1 VNEHR
6 AGPIRSAAARES
18 ILAATAKMFQQ
29 LRYDQLTIEGIAK
42 EAGVGKQTIYRWWGS
57 KSALIAE
64 CLTDGR
70 LFPVDLAA
78 PNTGD
83 LVTDVEEWIVGV
95 SGILVAHNGE
105 SLLRSLVAAAA
116 EDAEVGN
123 YLTLGIGFELQLA
136 TRLRIGVRDGQLPE
150 DAPIAELGQAIIGG
164 FVIRALA
171 RQAGYEDAMRRLIRF
186 LLAPRAD

>member
-1 VNEHR
+1 
-6 AGPIRSAAARES
+6 
-18 ILAATAKMFQQ
+18 MFQE

-70 LFPVDLAA
+70 LFPVDLVA

-83 LVTDVEEWIVGV
+83 LVADVEGWISSVAA
-95 SGILVAHNGE
+95 ILVSHNGE

-116 EDAEVGN
+116 EDADVGT
-123 YLTLGIGFELQLA
+123 YLSRGIGIEVQLA
-136 TRLRIGVRDGQLPE
+136 ERLRIGVRDGQLAE
-150 DAPIAELGQAIIGG
+150 DAPITELGQAIIGA
-164 FVIRALA
+164 FVIRALE
-171 RQAGYEDAMRRLIRF
+171 RENGHEESMRRLIRF
-186 LLAPRAD
+186 LLAPRS